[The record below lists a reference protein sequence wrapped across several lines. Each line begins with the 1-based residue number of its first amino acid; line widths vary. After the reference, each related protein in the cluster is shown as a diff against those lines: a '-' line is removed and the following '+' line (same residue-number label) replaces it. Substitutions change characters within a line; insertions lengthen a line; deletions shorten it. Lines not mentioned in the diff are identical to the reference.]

1 MSEKVIRVG
10 SVGLGGIWTGV
21 HEPGIRR
28 SPNLELVAI
37 CDIDEE
43 KLQAAGE
50 KYGIPPER
58 RFTDYHDLISCPD
71 VEAVDICTSNDAHF
85 EIAMAAV
92 EAGKPYDLE
101 KPITMTAEQA
111 DTLAKATEE
120 KGLKNMVCFSY
131 RFKAAAR
138 YAKDLIAQGK
148 IGHVYHVDMQYFQAW
163 GLPRDNCPLVWR
175 FVKSR
180 TGSGAL
186 GDLGCHALDLVRF
199 VTGKEYTRV
208 VGHTGTY
215 VHERKL
221 LPKDGEGMGKVDVD
235 DFCNYMVDMEDG
247 ISASFQITRFGFGRG
262 NYQRME
268 IYGSEGAIVY
278 SLDAQGS
285 GVDEIE
291 VCSGDINA
299 DAHVFSKLPIP
310 ERYYV
315 DQMQSFADILNGVG
329 DGLAATI
336 QDGQA
341 NQHVVDAILESAEKG
356 QWLDILPVQ

>member
-1 MSEKVIRVG
+1 MEKKVIRIG

-28 SPNLELVAI
+28 SPDLELVAI

-43 KLQAAGE
+43 KLKAAGE
-50 KYGIPPER
+50 KYGIDEAH
-58 RFTDYHDLISCPD
+58 RFVDYHDLINCPD
-71 VEAVDICTSNDAHF
+71 VDAVDICTSNDAHF
-85 EIAMAAV
+85 EIGMAAV
-92 EAGKPYDLE
+92 EAGKPYDIE
-101 KPITMTAEQA
+101 KPITMTAEEA
-111 DTLAKATEE
+111 DILANATKE
-120 KGLKNMVCFSY
+120 KGIKNMVCFSY

-148 IGHVYHVDMQYFQAW
+148 IGKVYHVDMQYFQAW
-163 GLPRDNCPLVWR
+163 GLPRVDCPLAWR
-175 FVKSR
+175 FIKNR

-199 VTGKEYTRV
+199 VLGKEYTNI

-215 VHERKL
+215 VKERKL
-221 LPKDGEGMGKVDVD
+221 EKSEGVGQVDVD
-235 DFCNYMVDMEDG
+235 DFCNYMADMEDG

-278 SLDAQGS
+278 SLDATPGLE
-285 GVDEIE
+285 DEIE

-310 ERYYV
+310 QQYYS

-329 DGLAATI
+329 DGMPATI
-336 QDGQA
+336 FDGQA
-341 NQHVVDAILESAEKG
+341 NQHVVDTILESAEAGK
-356 QWLDILPVQ
+356 WMEIK

>member
-1 MSEKVIRVG
+1 MEENKIRVG

-37 CDIDEE
+37 CDIDEA
-43 KLQAAGE
+43 KLRAAGE

-58 RFTDYHDLISCPD
+58 RFVDYHDLIACRD
-71 VEAVDICTSNDAHF
+71 VDAVDICTSNDAHF
-85 EIAMAAV
+85 KIAMAAV

-101 KPITMTAEQA
+101 KPITLTAEEA
-111 DTLAKATEE
+111 DILEKATEE
-120 KGLKNMVCFSY
+120 KKLKNMICFSY
-131 RFKAAAR
+131 RFKASAR
-138 YAKDLIAQGK
+138 YARDLIAQGK
-148 IGHVYHVDMQYFQAW
+148 IGKVYHVDMQYFQAW
-163 GLPRDNCPLVWR
+163 GLPRANTPLVWR
-175 FVKSR
+175 YVKER

-199 VTGKEYTRV
+199 VTGKEYTRI

-215 VHERKL
+215 IKERKRL
-221 LPKDGEGMGKVDVD
+221 HGDDMGKVDVD
-235 DFCNYMVDMEDG
+235 DFCNYMADMEDD
-247 ISASFQITRFGFGRG
+247 ISSSFQITRFAFGRG

-268 IYGSEGAIVY
+268 IYGSNGAIVY
-278 SLDAQGS
+278 TLDEQGEDI
-285 GVDEIE
+285 DEIR

-299 DAHVFSKLPIP
+299 DAHVFTKLPIP
-310 ERYYV
+310 EKYKV
-315 DQMQSFADILNGVG
+315 DQMQSFADLLLDQG

-336 QDGQA
+336 QDGQK

-356 QWLDILPVQ
+356 RWLEL

>member
-1 MSEKVIRVG
+1 MEKKVIRIG

-28 SPNLELVAI
+28 SPDLELVAI

-43 KLQAAGE
+43 KLKAAGE
-50 KYGIPPER
+50 KYGIDEAH
-58 RFTDYHDLISCPD
+58 RFVDYHDLINCPD
-71 VEAVDICTSNDAHF
+71 VDAVDICTSNDAHF
-85 EIAMAAV
+85 EIGMAAV
-92 EAGKPYDLE
+92 EAGKPYDIE
-101 KPITMTAEQA
+101 KPITMTAEEA
-111 DTLAKATEE
+111 DILANATKE
-120 KGLKNMVCFSY
+120 KGIKNMVCFSY

-148 IGHVYHVDMQYFQAW
+148 IGKVYHVDMQYFQAW
-163 GLPRDNCPLVWR
+163 GLPRVDCPLAWR
-175 FVKSR
+175 FIKNR

-199 VTGKEYTRV
+199 VLGKEYTNI

-215 VHERKL
+215 VKERKL
-221 LPKDGEGMGKVDVD
+221 EKGEGVGQVDVD
-235 DFCNYMVDMEDG
+235 DFCNYMADMEDG
-247 ISASFQITRFGFGRG
+247 VSASFQITRFGFGRG

-278 SLDAQGS
+278 SLDATPGLE
-285 GVDEIE
+285 DEIE

-310 ERYYV
+310 QQYYS

-329 DGLAATI
+329 DGMPATI
-336 QDGQA
+336 FDGQA
-341 NQHVVDAILESAEKG
+341 NQHVVDTILDSAEAGNWMEIK
-356 QWLDILPVQ
+356 

>member
-1 MSEKVIRVG
+1 MEKKVIRIG

-28 SPNLELVAI
+28 SPDLELVAI

-43 KLQAAGE
+43 KLKAAGE
-50 KYGIPPER
+50 KYGIDEAH
-58 RFTDYHDLISCPD
+58 RFVDYHDLINCPD
-71 VEAVDICTSNDAHF
+71 VDAVDICTSNDAHF
-85 EIAMAAV
+85 EIGMAAV
-92 EAGKPYDLE
+92 EAGKPYDIE
-101 KPITMTAEQA
+101 KPITRTAEAA
-111 DTLAKATEE
+111 DILANATKE
-120 KGLKNMVCFSY
+120 KGIKNMVCFSY
-131 RFKAAAR
+131 RLKAAAR

-148 IGHVYHVDMQYFQAW
+148 IGKVYHVDMQYFQAW
-163 GLPRDNCPLVWR
+163 GLPRVDCPLAWR
-175 FVKSR
+175 FIKNR

-199 VTGKEYTRV
+199 VLGKEYTNI

-215 VHERKL
+215 VKERKL
-221 LPKDGEGMGKVDVD
+221 EKGEGVGQVDVD
-235 DFCNYMVDMEDG
+235 DFCNYMADMEDG

-278 SLDAQGS
+278 SLDATPGLE
-285 GVDEIE
+285 DEIE

-310 ERYYV
+310 QQYYS

-329 DGLAATI
+329 DGMPATI
-336 QDGQA
+336 FDGQA
-341 NQHVVDAILESAEKG
+341 NQHVGATILESAEAGK
-356 QWLDILPVQ
+356 WLEIK

>member
-1 MSEKVIRVG
+1 MEKKVIRIG

-28 SPNLELVAI
+28 SPDLELVAI

-43 KLQAAGE
+43 KLKAAGE
-50 KYGIPPER
+50 KYGIDEAH
-58 RFTDYHDLISCPD
+58 RFVDYHDLINCPAVD
-71 VEAVDICTSNDAHF
+71 AVDICASNDAHF
-85 EIAMAAV
+85 EIGMAAV
-92 EAGKPYDLE
+92 EAGKPYDIE
-101 KPITMTAEQA
+101 KPITMTAEEA
-111 DTLAKATEE
+111 DILANATKE
-120 KGLKNMVCFSY
+120 KGIKNMVCFSY

-148 IGHVYHVDMQYFQAW
+148 IGKVYHVDMQYFQAW
-163 GLPRDNCPLVWR
+163 GLPRVDCPLAWR
-175 FVKSR
+175 FIKNR

-199 VTGKEYTRV
+199 VMGKEYTNI

-215 VHERKL
+215 VKERKL
-221 LPKDGEGMGKVDVD
+221 EKGEGVGQVDVD
-235 DFCNYMVDMEDG
+235 DFCNYMADMEDG

-278 SLDAQGS
+278 SLDATPGLE
-285 GVDEIE
+285 DEIE

-310 ERYYV
+310 QQYYS

-329 DGLAATI
+329 DGMPATI
-336 QDGQA
+336 FDGQA
-341 NQHVVDAILESAEKG
+341 NQHVVDTILESAEAGK
-356 QWLDILPVQ
+356 WMEIK

>member
-1 MSEKVIRVG
+1 MEKKVIRIG

-28 SPNLELVAI
+28 SPDLELVAI

-43 KLQAAGE
+43 KLKAAGE
-50 KYGIPPER
+50 KYGIDEAH
-58 RFTDYHDLISCPD
+58 RFVDYHDLINCPD
-71 VEAVDICTSNDAHF
+71 VDAVDICTSNDAHF
-85 EIAMAAV
+85 EIGMAAV
-92 EAGKPYDLE
+92 EAGKPYDIE
-101 KPITMTAEQA
+101 KPITMTAEEA
-111 DTLAKATEE
+111 DILANATKE
-120 KGLKNMVCFSY
+120 KGIKNMVCFSY

-148 IGHVYHVDMQYFQAW
+148 IGKVYHVDMQYFQAW
-163 GLPRDNCPLVWR
+163 GLPRVDCPLAWR
-175 FVKSR
+175 FIKNR

-199 VTGKEYTRV
+199 VLGKEYTNI

-215 VHERKL
+215 VKERKL
-221 LPKDGEGMGKVDVD
+221 EKGEGVGQVDVD
-235 DFCNYMVDMEDG
+235 DFCNYMADMEDG

-278 SLDAQGS
+278 SLDATPGLE
-285 GVDEIE
+285 DEIE

-310 ERYYV
+310 QQYYS

-329 DGLAATI
+329 DGMPATI
-336 QDGQA
+336 FDGQA
-341 NQHVVDAILESAEKG
+341 NQHVVDTILESAEAGK
-356 QWLDILPVQ
+356 WMEIK

>member
-1 MSEKVIRVG
+1 MEKKVIRIG

-28 SPNLELVAI
+28 SPDLELVAI

-43 KLQAAGE
+43 KLKAAGE
-50 KYGIPPER
+50 KYGIDEAH
-58 RFTDYHDLISCPD
+58 RFVDYHDLINCPD
-71 VEAVDICTSNDAHF
+71 VDAVDICTSNDAHF
-85 EIAMAAV
+85 EIGMAAV
-92 EAGKPYDLE
+92 EAGKPYDIE
-101 KPITMTAEQA
+101 KPITMTAEEA
-111 DTLAKATEE
+111 DILANATKE
-120 KGLKNMVCFSY
+120 KGIKNMVCFSY

-148 IGHVYHVDMQYFQAW
+148 IGKVYHVDMQYFQAW
-163 GLPRDNCPLVWR
+163 GLPRVDCPLAWR
-175 FVKSR
+175 FIKNR

-199 VTGKEYTRV
+199 VLGKEYTNI

-215 VHERKL
+215 VKERKL
-221 LPKDGEGMGKVDVD
+221 EKGEGVGQVDVD
-235 DFCNYMVDMEDG
+235 DFCNYMADMEDG

-278 SLDAQGS
+278 SLDATPAGI
-285 GVDEIE
+285 DEIE

-299 DAHVFSKLPIP
+299 DAHVFNHLPIP
-310 ERYYV
+310 QQYFS
-315 DQMQSFADILNGVG
+315 DQMQSFADIVNGTG

-341 NQHVVDAILESAEKG
+341 NQHLLDAIVESAEKG
-356 QWLDILPVQ
+356 SWLSL

>member
-1 MSEKVIRVG
+1 MEKKVIRIG

-28 SPNLELVAI
+28 SPDLELVAI

-43 KLQAAGE
+43 KLKAAGE
-50 KYGIPPER
+50 KYGIDEAH
-58 RFTDYHDLISCPD
+58 RFVDYHDLINCPD
-71 VEAVDICTSNDAHF
+71 VDAVDICTSNDAHF
-85 EIAMAAV
+85 EIGMAAV
-92 EAGKPYDLE
+92 EAGKPYDIE
-101 KPITMTAEQA
+101 KPITMTAEEA
-111 DTLAKATEE
+111 DILANATKE
-120 KGLKNMVCFSY
+120 KGIKNMVCFSY

-148 IGHVYHVDMQYFQAW
+148 IGKVYHVDMQYFQAW
-163 GLPRDNCPLVWR
+163 GLPRVDCPLAWR
-175 FVKSR
+175 FIKNR

-199 VTGKEYTRV
+199 VLGKEYTNI

-215 VHERKL
+215 VKERKL
-221 LPKDGEGMGKVDVD
+221 EKGEGVGQVDVD
-235 DFCNYMVDMEDG
+235 DFCNYMADMEDG

-278 SLDAQGS
+278 SLDATPGLE
-285 GVDEIE
+285 DEIE

-310 ERYYV
+310 QQYYS
-315 DQMQSFADILNGVG
+315 DQMQSFADILKGVG
-329 DGLAATI
+329 DGLPATI
-336 QDGQA
+336 FDGQA
-341 NQHVVDAILESAEKG
+341 NQHVVDTILESAEAGK
-356 QWLDILPVQ
+356 WMEIK

>member
-1 MSEKVIRVG
+1 MEKKVIRIG

-28 SPNLELVAI
+28 SPDLELVAI

-43 KLQAAGE
+43 KLKAAGE
-50 KYGIPPER
+50 KYGIDEAH
-58 RFTDYHDLISCPD
+58 RFVDYHDLINCPD
-71 VEAVDICTSNDAHF
+71 VDAVDICTSNDAHF
-85 EIAMAAV
+85 EIGMAAV
-92 EAGKPYDLE
+92 EAGKPYDIE
-101 KPITMTAEQA
+101 KPITMTAEEA
-111 DTLAKATEE
+111 DILANATKE
-120 KGLKNMVCFSY
+120 KGIKNMVCFSY

-148 IGHVYHVDMQYFQAW
+148 IGKVYHVDMQYFQAW
-163 GLPRDNCPLVWR
+163 GLPRVDCPLAWR
-175 FVKSR
+175 FIKNR

-199 VTGKEYTRV
+199 VLGKEYTNI

-215 VHERKL
+215 VKERKL
-221 LPKDGEGMGKVDVD
+221 EKGEGVGQVDVD
-235 DFCNYMVDMEDG
+235 DFCNYMADMEDG

-278 SLDAQGS
+278 SLDATPAGI
-285 GVDEIE
+285 DEIE

-299 DAHVFSKLPIP
+299 DAHVFNHLPIP
-310 ERYYV
+310 QQYFS
-315 DQMQSFADILNGVG
+315 DQMQSFADIVNGIG

-341 NQHVVDAILESAEKG
+341 NQHLLDAIVESAEKG
-356 QWLDILPVQ
+356 SWLSL

>member
-1 MSEKVIRVG
+1 MEKKVIRIG

-28 SPNLELVAI
+28 SPDLELVAI

-43 KLQAAGE
+43 KLKAAGE
-50 KYGIPPER
+50 KYGIDEAH
-58 RFTDYHDLISCPD
+58 RFVDYHDLINCPD
-71 VEAVDICTSNDAHF
+71 VDAVDICTSNDAHF
-85 EIAMAAV
+85 EIGMAAV
-92 EAGKPYDLE
+92 EAGKPYDIE
-101 KPITMTAEQA
+101 KPITMTAEEA
-111 DTLAKATEE
+111 DILANATKE
-120 KGLKNMVCFSY
+120 KGIKNLVCFSY

-148 IGHVYHVDMQYFQAW
+148 IGKVYHVDMQYFQAW
-163 GLPRDNCPLVWR
+163 GLPRVDCPLAWR
-175 FVKSR
+175 FIKNR

-199 VTGKEYTRV
+199 VLGKEYTNI

-215 VHERKL
+215 VKERKL
-221 LPKDGEGMGKVDVD
+221 EKGEGVGQVDVD
-235 DFCNYMVDMEDG
+235 DFCNYMADMEDG
-247 ISASFQITRFGFGRG
+247 VSASFQITRFGFGRG

-278 SLDAQGS
+278 SLDATPGLE
-285 GVDEIE
+285 DEIE

-310 ERYYV
+310 QQYYS

-329 DGLAATI
+329 DGMPATI
-336 QDGQA
+336 FDGQA
-341 NQHVVDAILESAEKG
+341 NQHVVDTILESAEAGK
-356 QWLDILPVQ
+356 WMEIK

>member
-1 MSEKVIRVG
+1 MEKKVIRIG

-28 SPNLELVAI
+28 SPDLELVAI

-43 KLQAAGE
+43 TLKAAGE
-50 KYGIPPER
+50 KYGIDEAH
-58 RFTDYHDLISCPD
+58 RFVDYHDLINCPD
-71 VEAVDICTSNDAHF
+71 VDAVDICTSNDAHF
-85 EIAMAAV
+85 EIGMAAV
-92 EAGKPYDLE
+92 EAGKPYDIE
-101 KPITMTAEQA
+101 KPITMTAEEA
-111 DTLAKATEE
+111 DILANATKE
-120 KGLKNMVCFSY
+120 KGIKNMVCFSY

-148 IGHVYHVDMQYFQAW
+148 IGKVYNVDMQYFQAW
-163 GLPRDNCPLVWR
+163 GLPRVDCPLAWR
-175 FVKSR
+175 FIKNR

-199 VTGKEYTRV
+199 VLGKEYTNI

-215 VHERKL
+215 VKERKL
-221 LPKDGEGMGKVDVD
+221 EKGEGVGQVDVD
-235 DFCNYMVDMEDG
+235 DFCNYMADMEDG

-278 SLDAQGS
+278 SLDATPGLE
-285 GVDEIE
+285 DEIE

-299 DAHVFSKLPIP
+299 DAHVFSKLPITQQ
-310 ERYYV
+310 YYS

-329 DGLAATI
+329 DGMPATI
-336 QDGQA
+336 FDGQA
-341 NQHVVDAILESAEKG
+341 NQHVVDTILESAEAGK
-356 QWLDILPVQ
+356 WMEIK

>member
-1 MSEKVIRVG
+1 MEKKVIRIG

-28 SPNLELVAI
+28 SPDLELVAI

-43 KLQAAGE
+43 KLKAAGE
-50 KYGIPPER
+50 KYGIDEAH
-58 RFTDYHDLISCPD
+58 RFVDYHDLINCPD
-71 VEAVDICTSNDAHF
+71 VDAVDICTSNDAHF
-85 EIAMAAV
+85 EIGMAAV
-92 EAGKPYDLE
+92 EAGKPYDIE
-101 KPITMTAEQA
+101 KPITMTAEEA
-111 DTLAKATEE
+111 DILANATKE
-120 KGLKNMVCFSY
+120 KGIKNMVCFSY

-148 IGHVYHVDMQYFQAW
+148 IGKVYHVDMQYFQAW
-163 GLPRDNCPLVWR
+163 GLPRVDCPLAWR
-175 FVKSR
+175 FIKNR

-199 VTGKEYTRV
+199 VLGKEYTNI

-215 VHERKL
+215 VKERKL
-221 LPKDGEGMGKVDVD
+221 EKGEGVGQVDVD

-278 SLDAQGS
+278 SLDATPGLE
-285 GVDEIE
+285 DEIE

-310 ERYYV
+310 QQYYS

-329 DGLAATI
+329 DGMPATI
-336 QDGQA
+336 FDGQA
-341 NQHVVDAILESAEKG
+341 NQHVVDTILESAEAGK
-356 QWLDILPVQ
+356 WMEIK

>member
-1 MSEKVIRVG
+1 MEKKVIRIG

-28 SPNLELVAI
+28 SPDLELVAI

-43 KLQAAGE
+43 KLKAAGE
-50 KYGIPPER
+50 KYGIDEAH
-58 RFTDYHDLISCPD
+58 RFVDYHDLINCPD
-71 VEAVDICTSNDAHF
+71 VDAVDICTSNDAHF
-85 EIAMAAV
+85 EIGMAAV
-92 EAGKPYDLE
+92 EAGKPYDIE
-101 KPITMTAEQA
+101 KPITMTAEEA
-111 DTLAKATEE
+111 DILANATKE
-120 KGLKNMVCFSY
+120 KGIKNMVCFSY
-131 RFKAAAR
+131 RFKAATR

-148 IGHVYHVDMQYFQAW
+148 IGKVYHVDMQYFQAW
-163 GLPRDNCPLVWR
+163 GLPRVDCPLAWR
-175 FVKSR
+175 FIKNR

-199 VTGKEYTRV
+199 VLGKEYTNI

-215 VHERKL
+215 VKERKL
-221 LPKDGEGMGKVDVD
+221 EKGEGVGQVDVD
-235 DFCNYMVDMEDG
+235 DFCNYMADMEDG

-278 SLDAQGS
+278 SLDATPGLE
-285 GVDEIE
+285 DEIE

-310 ERYYV
+310 QQYYS

-329 DGLAATI
+329 DGMPATI
-336 QDGQA
+336 FDGQA
-341 NQHVVDAILESAEKG
+341 NQHVVDTILESAEAGK
-356 QWLDILPVQ
+356 WMEIK

>member
-58 RFTDYHDLISCPD
+58 RFTDYHALINCPD

-163 GLPRDNCPLVWR
+163 GLPRVDRPLVW
-175 FVKSR
+175 
-180 TGSGAL
+180 
-186 GDLGCHALDLVRF
+186 RF

-221 LPKDGEGMGKVDVD
+221 LPKDGEGTGKVDVD

-341 NQHVVDAILESAEKG
+341 NQHVVDAIIKSAEEG
-356 QWLDILPVQ
+356 TWLAP

>member
-1 MSEKVIRVG
+1 MEKKVIRIG

-28 SPNLELVAI
+28 SPDLELVAI

-43 KLQAAGE
+43 KLKAAGE
-50 KYGIPPER
+50 KYGIDEAH
-58 RFTDYHDLISCPD
+58 RFVDYHDLINCPD
-71 VEAVDICTSNDAHF
+71 VDAVDICTSNDAHF
-85 EIAMAAV
+85 EIGMAAV
-92 EAGKPYDLE
+92 EAGKPYDIE
-101 KPITMTAEQA
+101 KPITMTAEEA
-111 DTLAKATEE
+111 DILANATKE
-120 KGLKNMVCFSY
+120 KGIKNMVCFSY

-148 IGHVYHVDMQYFQAW
+148 IGKVYHVDMQYFQAW
-163 GLPRDNCPLVWR
+163 GLPRVDCPLAWR
-175 FVKSR
+175 FIKNR

-199 VTGKEYTRV
+199 VLGKEYTNI

-215 VHERKL
+215 VKERKL
-221 LPKDGEGMGKVDVD
+221 EKGEGVGQVDVD
-235 DFCNYMVDMEDG
+235 DFCNYMADMEDG
-247 ISASFQITRFGFGRG
+247 VSASFQITRFGFGRG

-278 SLDAQGS
+278 SLDATPGLEA
-285 GVDEIE
+285 EIE

-310 ERYYV
+310 QQYYS

-329 DGLAATI
+329 DGMPATI
-336 QDGQA
+336 FDGQA
-341 NQHVVDAILESAEKG
+341 NQHVVDTILESAEAGK
-356 QWLDILPVQ
+356 WMEIK